1 MFLKRLELYGFKT
14 FSQKTE
20 IDFTRGFLAVVGPNG
35 SGKSNLTDAIRFCLG
50 EHSVKAMR
58 ATKLEELVFAGSP
71 TRKGAPYA
79 EVTAIFDNSDQVLP
93 LDLAEVAITR
103 RLDADGDSKFFIN
116 RTSCRLRDIHE
127 MLMGSGVGPGSFSV
141 LGGKEVDQVL
151 STDPKERRNMLEET
165 AGVNRYKFRKR
176 EASRRL
182 EKTAANL
189 TRLYDILRELELQL
203 EESEKQLER
212 YRKYR
217 EAQVELKALE
227 LELAIQ
233 EWSRL
238 QQSIEELRAKLCKAR
253 AQVAELEELS
263 EQARHALEAASLEK
277 RRRDSER
284 ERLLAGCAELREKTS
299 VTRANLDSLV
309 KRRQELEHSAQNAE
323 SRLNSAEQRMQ
334 DCERELEAVLLALP
348 EAAGE
353 LTTAR
358 EKLQQA
364 RQDREQLP
372 LQGHSPHAQL
382 RQRLAA
388 LEKEQHQGLGRRET
402 LRARQEADDE
412 RILELIEQREAA
424 RKELMEASD
433 ASELDSELV
442 EQLQE
447 AGTLTSQVEAEK
459 KQLEQQLL
467 EVQQQHRELERQRRP
482 LVSKLAELEALLD
495 DGSGLPPAVRAV
507 LQWKDPGMMG
517 LLGQLV
523 KVPSGLE
530 QAFEAALGGHVNDV
544 ITRDR
549 RVASNLIERLKQ
561 ERIGRVTFWPLD
573 LERMPPP
580 PPQLPDRRGVVGLA
594 LELLGYP
601 REIESVLGEMLG
613 RTVIMEDMP
622 TALQLYDRC
631 RGRRPHLV
639 TRQGEYLNPSG
650 ALTGGAAR
658 QNQSGLLSR
667 RRLLDEARQQL
678 QKQEIELQR
687 CRDREERLLAERT
700 QADQTLQAA
709 REAFR
714 SLKGELADL
723 EAEGKR
729 KNQDRERLQRGLDK
743 AEEETK
749 MLQLRSQSA
758 DMELDELEE
767 TLARLAVEKAELE
780 SQLTQFQE
788 EEARL
793 QTLREELQA
802 RLSDCELDFERRR
815 QAHQQLES
823 EQLRVRQRKDELVAD
838 QAQAESEAQR
848 CRQLLGGMQSENDG
862 LQSLLEALQAE
873 LEERQQQ
880 LEQQRLENLERE
892 AAWTTLA
899 EQVRQLDED
908 LRTRQ
913 NQQTKV
919 EIELAGLEARR
930 EEALERLGDI
940 PEGEEVKP
948 TNPMTPIELEKAKQR
963 ANRLRNFLENFGS
976 VNLGAQEDHERLQ
989 ERHLDLK
996 SQVDDLEEGAASLRA
1011 IMGALDAITVVQFKE
1026 TFDKVNETFAKV
1038 FVDLFQGGN
1047 ARLELC
1053 NPDDMLDSGVEIVA
1067 CPPGK
1072 RLQNL
1077 QLLSSGERALSAM
1090 AFLLSLLTVKPSPI
1104 VILDELDAPLD
1115 DSNVERVASRLGN
1128 FASSSQFLVITH
1140 NRKTMEFADRLYGV
1154 TMEEPGVSRIL
1165 SVKLTKDGD
1174 YAPTGPAA
1182 QVQEEVTV

>member
-79 EVTAIFDNSDQVLP
+79 EVTAIFDNSDSVLP
-93 LDLAEVAITR
+93 LDLPEVAITR
-103 RLDADGDSKFFIN
+103 RLEADGDSKFFIN

-127 MLMGSGVGPGSFSV
+127 LLMGSGVGPGSFSV

-182 EKTAANL
+182 EKTATNL

-212 YRKYR
+212 YRKYK

-238 QQSIEELRAKLCKAR
+238 QQQIEELRSKLLKAK

-263 EQARHALEAASLEK
+263 GQAREALEAASLEK

-309 KRRQELEHSAQNAE
+309 KRRDELEHSAQNAE
-323 SRLNSAEQRMQ
+323 SRLASAEQRML
-334 DCERELEAVLLALP
+334 DCEKELETVMLALP
-348 EAAGE
+348 GAQLE
-353 LTTAR
+353 LKASQQ
-358 EKLQQA
+358 KLHQA

-382 RQRLAA
+382 RQRLAVV
-388 LEKEQHQGLGRRET
+388 EKEQHQGLGRREA
-402 LRARQEADDE
+402 LRARQESDDT
-412 RILELIEQREAA
+412 RIMELIEQRESV
-424 RKELMEASD
+424 RKELLQAVNEAD
-433 ASELDSELV
+433 MDPELV

-447 AGTLTSQVEAEK
+447 AGTLTAMVEAEK
-459 KQLEQQLL
+459 KQVEQNLL
-467 EVQQQHRELERQRRP
+467 EVQQQHRQLESQRRP
-482 LVSKLAELEALLD
+482 LVSRLAELEALLE

-549 RVASNLIERLKQ
+549 KVASNLIERLKQ

-601 REIESVLGEMLG
+601 REIESVLSEMLG

-650 ALTGGAAR
+650 ALTGGANR

-687 CRDREERLLAERT
+687 CRDREENLLNQRT

-714 SLKGELADL
+714 TLKAELADL

-729 KNQDRERLQRGLDK
+729 KNHDRDRLQRGLAK
-743 AEEETK
+743 AEEELK
-749 MLQLRSQSA
+749 MLQGRSHTA
-758 DMELDELEE
+758 DVELEE
-767 TLARLAVEKAELE
+767 LEEVLAALTQEKASLE
-780 SQLTQFQE
+780 GQLTQFQE

-793 QTLREELQA
+793 QVLREELQS
-802 RLSDCELDFERRR
+802 RLSECELDYERRR
-815 QAHQQLES
+815 QAHQQLEG
-823 EQLRVRQRKDELVAD
+823 EQVRVHQRKHELVAD
-838 QAQAESEAQR
+838 QAQAEGEAMR
-848 CRQLLGGMQSENDG
+848 CRGLLSGMQAEGEG
-862 LQSLLEALQAE
+862 LATLLETLQTE
-873 LEERQQQ
+873 LEGRQQQ
-880 LEQQRLENLERE
+880 LEAQRLENLERE
-892 AAWTTLA
+892 AAWTALA
-899 EQVRQLDED
+899 DQVRQLDED

-940 PEGEEVKP
+940 PEGEEVRP
-948 TNPMTPIELEKAKQR
+948 ANPMTPVELEKAKGR
-963 ANRLRNFLENFGS
+963 ATRLRNFLENFGS

-996 SQVDDLEEGAASLRA
+996 SQLDDLEEGAASLRA
-1011 IMGALDAITVVQFKE
+1011 IMAELDAITVVQFKE
-1026 TFDKVNETFAKV
+1026 SFDKVNETFGRV
-1038 FVDLFQGGN
+1038 FTDLFQGGT

-1053 NPDDMLDSGVEIVA
+1053 NPDDILDSGVEIVA

-1077 QLLSSGERALSAM
+1077 TLLSSGERALSAM

-1115 DSNVERVASRLGN
+1115 DSNVERVASRLGS

-1165 SVKLTKDGD
+1165 SVKMTQDGD
-1174 YAPTGPAA
+1174 YAPVAGAA
-1182 QVQEEVTV
+1182 KEEVMA

>member
-58 ATKLEELVFAGSP
+58 ATRLEELVFAGTPS
-71 TRKGAPYA
+71 RKGSPYA
-79 EVTAIFDNSDQVLP
+79 EVTAIFDNSDNILP
-93 LDLAEVAITR
+93 LEMSEVAITR
-103 RLDADGDSKFFIN
+103 RLEADGDSKFFIN
-116 RTSCRLRDIHE
+116 RTACRLRDIHE

-151 STDPKERRNMLEET
+151 STDPKERRSMLEET

-176 EASRRL
+176 EAQRRL

-189 TRLYDILRELELQL
+189 TRLQDILRELELQL
-203 EESEKQLER
+203 VESEKQLER

-238 QQSIEELRAKLCKAR
+238 EQQIEELRARLERAR
-253 AQVAELEELS
+253 ALVGELEQLS
-263 EQARHALEAASLEK
+263 AEARAALEQAAVEK
-277 RRRDSER
+277 RKRDAQR
-284 ERLLAGCAELREKTS
+284 EKSLAQCAELREQVG
-299 VTRANLDSLV
+299 VTRAHLDSLV
-309 KRRQELEHSAQNAE
+309 KRSQELQHTVQNADV
-323 SRLNSAEQRMQ
+323 RLASATQRLEE
-334 DCERELEAVLLALP
+334 CEREWQELSQRRP
-348 EAAGE
+348 EAEALAAGAQE
-353 LTTAR
+353 RL
-358 EKLQQA
+358 EQA
-364 RQDREQLP
+364 RTDKEQLP
-372 LQGHSPHAQL
+372 LQGQSPHAQL
-382 RQRLAA
+382 RQRLAQV
-388 LEKEQHQGLGRRET
+388 EKDQHSGLGRRET
-402 LRARQEADDE
+402 LRARQEADDY
-412 RILELIEQREAA
+412 RILELIEQREQVRRELTTA
-424 RKELMEASD
+424 REQSD
-433 ASELDSELV
+433 LDPELV

-447 AGTLTSQVEAEK
+447 AATLTAQVEAEK
-459 KQLEQQLL
+459 KQLEQNLL
-467 EVQQQHRELERQRRP
+467 EVQQQARQLESQRRP
-482 LVSKLAELEALLD
+482 LVSRLAELEALLE

-517 LLGQLV
+517 LLGQLI

-544 ITRDR
+544 VTRDR
-549 RVASNLIERLKQ
+549 KVASQLIERLKQ

-594 LELLGYP
+594 LELLNYP

-650 ALTGGAAR
+650 ALTGGATR
-658 QNQSGLLSR
+658 QNQAGLLAR
-667 RRLLDEARQQL
+667 RRLLDEARQEL
-678 QKQEIELQR
+678 QKSELELQR
-687 CRDREERLLAERT
+687 CRDREEKLVQQRA

-714 SLKGELADL
+714 VLKAELADQ
-723 EAEGKR
+723 EAESKR
-729 KNQDRERLQRGLDK
+729 KDQNRERLQRGLDK
-743 AEEETK
+743 AEDELK
-749 MLQLRSQSA
+749 MLQQRSQAA
-758 DMELDELEE
+758 DLELDELEE
-767 TLARLAVEKAELE
+767 QLKQWSGQRRELE

-793 QTLREELQA
+793 QQLREELQS
-802 RLSDCELDFERRR
+802 RLSECELEYERRR
-815 QAHQQLES
+815 QSLQTVTS
-823 EQLRVRQRKDELVAD
+823 ELSRLAQRREELQAD
-838 QAQAESEAQR
+838 QRQAAEEGQR
-848 CRQLLGGMQSENDG
+848 CQRLREELMAEGLGLETLMAQLQGDLETRQT
-862 LQSLLEALQAE
+862 
-873 LEERQQQ
+873 Q
-880 LEQQRLENLERE
+880 LEQLRLENLERE
-892 AAWTTLA
+892 AAFAALT
-899 EQVRQLDED
+899 EQVRQLEDD
-908 LRTRQ
+908 LRARQ
-913 NQQTKV
+913 AQQTKV

-930 EEALERLGDI
+930 EEALERLGEL
-940 PEGEEVKP
+940 PEGGEVKP
-948 TNPMTPIELEKAKQR
+948 SNPMTPAELDKAKQK
-963 ANRLRNFLENFGS
+963 AGRLRSFLENFGS
-976 VNLGAQEDHERLQ
+976 VNLGAQEDHERLVA
-989 ERHLDLK
+989 RHEEFRC
-996 SQVDDLEEGAASLRA
+996 QVADLEEGAASLRA
-1011 IMGALDAITVVQFKE
+1011 IMAELDAVTVVQFKE
-1026 TFDKVNETFAKV
+1026 TFDRVNETFGRC
-1038 FVDLFQGGN
+1038 FTDLFQGGT

-1053 NPDDMLDSGVEIVA
+1053 DPNDLLESGVEIVA

-1077 QLLSSGERALSAM
+1077 TLLSSGERALSAM

-1115 DSNVERVASRLGN
+1115 DSNVERVASRLGG

-1165 SVKLTKDGD
+1165 SVKLTQDGH
-1174 YAPTGPAA
+1174 YAPSGAA
-1182 QVQEEVTV
+1182 VEAGVA

>member
-20 IDFTRGFLAVVGPNG
+20 IEFTRGFLAVVGPNG

-58 ATKLEELVFAGSP
+58 ATKLDELVFAGTP

-93 LDLAEVAITR
+93 LDLPEVAITR
-103 RLDADGDSKFFIN
+103 RLEADGDSKFFIN
-116 RTSCRLRDIHE
+116 RTACRLRDIHE
-127 MLMGSGVGPGSFSV
+127 LLMGSGVGPGSFSV

-176 EASRRL
+176 EAQRRL
-182 EKTAANL
+182 EKTAGNL
-189 TRLYDILRELELQL
+189 TRLHDILRELELQL

-238 QQSIEELRAKLCKAR
+238 QQQIEELRAKLAR
-253 AQVAELEELS
+253 AQQQVAEMEQLS
-263 EQARHALEAASLEK
+263 EEARLALEQASIEK
-277 RRRDSER
+277 RRRDAQR
-284 ERLLAGCAELREKTS
+284 EKSLGECAELREKAS
-299 VTRANLDSLV
+299 VTRANLESLV
-309 KRRQELEHSAQNAE
+309 KRRGELQHSAQNAQQ
-323 SRLNSAEQRMQ
+323 RLDSAQQRME
-334 DCERELEAVLLALP
+334 DCEREWEAVRQNLPQNEAQLEQAQQRLA
-348 EAAGE
+348 
-353 LTTAR
+353 
-358 EKLQQA
+358 QA
-364 RQDREQLP
+364 RLDKEQLP

-382 RQRLAA
+382 RQRLAVV
-388 LEKEQHQGLGRRET
+388 EKEQHQGLGRRET
-402 LRARQEADDE
+402 LRARQESDDY
-412 RILELIEQREAA
+412 RILELIEQREQV
-424 RKELMEASD
+424 RKQVVESADQSD
-433 ASELDSELV
+433 LDPELV

-447 AGTLTSQVEAEK
+447 AASLTAQVETEK
-459 KQLEQQLL
+459 KQLEQSLL
-467 EVQQQHRELERQRRP
+467 EVQQQHRQLENQRRP
-482 LVSKLAELEALLD
+482 LVSRLAELEALLE

-507 LQWKDPGMMG
+507 LQWKDPGMLG

-530 QAFEAALGGHVNDV
+530 QAFEAALGGHVNDIV
-544 ITRDR
+544 TRDR
-549 RVASNLIERLKQ
+549 KVASGLIERLKQ

-594 LELLGYP
+594 LELLNYP
-601 REIESVLGEMLG
+601 REIESVLSEMLG

-639 TRQGEYLNPSG
+639 TKQGEYLNPSG
-650 ALTGGAAR
+650 ALTGGASR

-678 QKQEIELQR
+678 QKQEIEVQR
-687 CRDREERLLAERT
+687 CRDREESLVQQRL

-714 SLKGELADL
+714 SLKAELADQ

-729 KNQDRERLQRGLDK
+729 KGQDRERLQRSLVK
-743 AEEETK
+743 AEEELK
-749 MLQLRSQSA
+749 MLQQRSQAA
-758 DMELDELEE
+758 DLELDELEE
-767 TLARLAVEKAELE
+767 QLAAWATERGQLE
-780 SQLTQFQE
+780 EQLTQFQE

-793 QTLREELQA
+793 QVLRQELQS

-815 QAHQQLES
+815 QAQQQLES
-823 EQLRVRQRKDELVAD
+823 EQTRLQQRRQELIDD
-838 QAQAESEAQR
+838 QQQAGQEAKRCQR
-848 CRQLLGGMQSENDG
+848 LLGGMESEG
-862 LQSLLEALQAE
+862 EQLKSSLEQLESDLDQRQQE
-873 LEERQQQ
+873 LER
-880 LEQQRLENLERE
+880 LRLENLERE
-892 AAWTTLA
+892 AAWTALA

-908 LRTRQ
+908 LRARQ
-913 NQQTKV
+913 AQHTKI

-948 TNPMTPIELEKAKQR
+948 TNPMTPVELEKAKQR
-963 ANRLRNFLENFGS
+963 ASRLRNFLENFGS

-989 ERHLDLK
+989 VRHDELK
-996 SQVDDLEEGAASLRA
+996 DQIADLEEGADSLRA
-1011 IMGALDAITVVQFKE
+1011 IMAELDAITVVQFKE
-1026 TFDKVNETFAKV
+1026 AFDKVNETFGRC
-1038 FVDLFQGGN
+1038 FTDLFQGGT

-1077 QLLSSGERALSAM
+1077 TLLSSGERALSAM

-1115 DSNVERVASRLGN
+1115 DSNVERVASRLGG
-1128 FASSSQFLVITH
+1128 FSSSSQFLVITH

-1165 SVKLTKDGD
+1165 SVKLSQDGS
-1174 YAPTGPAA
+1174 YAPTKEA
-1182 QVQEEVTV
+1182 QEVYA